1 MAWRDVLDQCSTVQT
16 VIYRLDDRKMFDSS
30 SNIADELGYF
40 WLKSVCK
47 YDCHRAKRILLEVIA
62 WSTQLRIEKIK
73 TFASSC
79 QRSFF
84 FYACACDSSSGAFI
98 SYPRFQHQPST
109 VNKWFSVSA
118 VGDGQGRKI
127 NVINVDQAG
136 KTRKCYTTQH
146 EYRNFPRSLEDLE
159 DYEVFYHG
167 TNHQSAAT
175 IMKNIDLS
183 RGKTG
188 RDFSSNDGF
197 YLGKNFDVVLE
208 TNWARNRPPNSAV
221 LVYLVR
227 RDELRNQELRS
238 TNLEDNMEEWK
249 EVVRLF
255 RTEQDSG
262 KSQKESRNDKRSI
275 RTIRTTYDFLEGP
288 MSSDKR
294 DFTHP
299 EPIQDSYQLCVRSE
313 RCAELFDRSLHSV
326 VFFDKVK
333 SES

>member
-1 MAWRDVLDQCSTVQT
+1 
-16 VIYRLDDRKMFDSS
+16 MFDSS
-30 SNIADELGYF
+30 FTIADELRYF
-40 WLKSVCK
+40 WLKIVCA
-47 YDCHRAKRILLEVIA
+47 YDYHRAKRILQAVIA
-62 WSTQLRIEKIK
+62 WSTQLRIEKIE

-98 SYPRFQHQPST
+98 SYPRFQHQPKI

-159 DYEVFYHG
+159 DYQVFYHG
-167 TNHQSAAT
+167 TSHQSAVR
-175 IMKNIDLS
+175 IMNNIDLA
-183 RGKTG
+183 RGKEE
-188 RDFSSNDGF
+188 RDFSSGDGF
-197 YLGKNFDVVLE
+197 YLGKNFDEALE

-227 RDELRNQELRS
+227 RDELRNQEQLRS
-238 TNLEDNMEEWK
+238 TNLEDNIEEWK
-249 EVVRLF
+249 EMVRLF
-255 RTEQDSG
+255 RTEQDSR
-262 KSQKESRNDKRSI
+262 KSPKESRNDRRSI
-275 RTIRTTYDFLEGP
+275 RTIKTKYDFVEGP
-288 MSSDKR
+288 MASRKR

-326 VFFDKVK
+326 VFFEEVK